1 MAAACRS
8 VGYGNLFM
16 LKVSCDLGA
25 CDSDKVVQF
34 KLSSKTKE
42 ILVCKSNFRNVL
54 SGANVTVNELEFS
67 LERQYVPSGYSATSS
82 TITSYSKI
90 YASPIYVSVPVSPPS
105 QINQPEPVERLD
117 SKERVS
123 QLEDL

>member
-1 MAAACRS
+1 M
-8 VGYGNLFM
+8 
-16 LKVSCDLGA
+16 
-25 CDSDKVVQF
+25 VQF

-42 ILVCKSNFRNVL
+42 ILFARTPICSIGIFG
-54 SGANVTVNELEFS
+54 S
-67 LERQYVPSGYSATSS
+67 SS
-82 TITSYSKI
+82 TITSYTNI
-90 YASPIYVSVPVSPPS
+90 YASPIYVPVPVSPPS